1 MDDPEAVEIGH
12 SRHSLGELKVLDELG
27 KNGETASILTKR
39 KRFSS
44 GLEAV
49 YHITFPLGI
58 HSLTMRKQ
66 YGSTDTETP
75 NKGKM
80 FGWDRCFQLM
90 ISRHNRWTKAK

>member
-12 SRHSLGELKVLDELG
+12 SRHNFGELKVLDELG
-27 KNGETASILTKR
+27 KNEESTRILTKR

-49 YHITFPLGI
+49 YRIMFPLGI
-58 HSLTMRKQ
+58 HSVTMQKQ

-75 NKGKM
+75 DNGRM

-90 ISRHNRWTKAK
+90 ISRHNR